1 MTATPVRPPRVVR
14 TLPVLYCGAG
24 VKPCGEPGRLY
35 PCGVRCD
42 LHSPNEAIR
51 AAAWAAQQPGTDGGP
66 GSEEVR
72 AA

>member
-1 MTATPVRPPRVVR
+1 MTATPPRPPRVVR

-24 VKPCGEPGRLY
+24 VQPCGEPGRLY

-42 LHSPNEAIR
+42 LHSPDAGIR
-51 AAAWAAQQPGTDGGP
+51 ARAAQQPGTDDGP